1 VEKARHSEPD
11 DHGCVGRED
20 VEPRLGVN
28 TRAEDLEEPSR
39 WSRDRLGHWVQLGL
53 VDGDSLREAAVKIA
67 AKEGSVPAEVRTPRP
82 AQLAVAAR
90 DRWIDKDSR
99 ALGHDPAR
107 TGPDYSPDQLV
118 TKDAR
123 VRDRNFALRDLDVG
137 AADANELEPNERL
150 SGRVGLLDLGRN
162 DGSGRGEDDRLHGD
176 RRSGVS
182 PIDDDRGPTDRVNRM
197 SAWNAR
203 RRAGVRPKVFIVQPV
218 PEEALTELRAVAD
231 VEMFGALDR
240 TITRR
245 ELQRGVRSC
254 EYLWVLGEIPVDAEI
269 LDGAE
274 LKLIAIM
281 EILSR
286 SVDIAAATARGIPVT
301 TLPNLDAVTT
311 STAEHTLGL
320 LVALARRLPQAER
333 LLREGRWAQYQS
345 MALLGTRLAG
355 KTLGIVG
362 LGNVGRR
369 LARYAVGL
377 GMVIRY
383 TDRARL
389 PEAEQQLGVEWREL
403 DELFRESDFI
413 ALTPTLTASSRGLV
427 GRRLLE
433 SMKRDAFLVNTSRG
447 PVVDEAALVD
457 VLREKRIA
465 GAALDVFETEPPTV
479 GGGPHPGL
487 LELENV
493 ILTPHLGTA
502 TRESRT
508 EMARIVASGVVAA
521 IEGRRPPYVTNPEV
535 YGETAGPVLDRIG

>member
-1 VEKARHSEPD
+1 MEQASDSQPD
-11 DHGCVGRED
+11 DHGCIGRKD

-28 TRAEDLEEPSR
+28 ARAEDLKESSGR
-39 WSRDRLGHWVQLGL
+39 SRDRLRHGVQLGL
-53 VDGDSLREAAVKIA
+53 IDGDSLREAAVKVA
-67 AKEGSVPAEVRTPRP
+67 AKEGSIPAEVR
-82 AQLAVAAR
+82 AAR
-90 DRWIDKDSR
+90 TAQVAVTARDSR
-99 ALGHDPAR
+99 VDQNSRAFSDDAAR
-107 TGPDYSPDQLV
+107 TGPDHSPDQLV
-118 TKDAR
+118 TKDPR
-123 VRDRNFALRDLDVG
+123 VRDRDLALGDLDVG
-137 AADANELEPNERL
+137 AADADELESNERF
-150 SGRVGLLDLGRN
+150 SGRVGLPDIGGH
-162 DGSGRGEDDRLHGD
+162 DGSGAGQDDRLHGD
-176 RRSGVS
+176 RIFRVS
-182 PIDDDRGPTDRVNRM
+182 LIADDRGPTGRINRM
-197 SAWNAR
+197 RASNER
-203 RRAGVRPKVFIVQPV
+203 RRGGVRPKIFIVQAV
-218 PEEALTELRAVAD
+218 PEEALTELRAVAE

-245 ELQRGVRSC
+245 ELQIGVRRC
-254 EYLWVLGEIPVDAEI
+254 QYLWVLGEIPVDAEI
-269 LDGAE
+269 LEGAE

-286 SVDIAAATARGIPVT
+286 SVDIAAATARRIPVT

-320 LVALARRLPQAER
+320 LIALARRLPQAEK

-345 MALLGTRLAG
+345 MAVLGTRLVG
-355 KTLGIVG
+355 KSLGIVG

-369 LARYAVGL
+369 LARYAAGL

-383 TDRARL
+383 TDRGRL
-389 PEAEQQLGVEWREL
+389 HEMEQQLGVEWREL

-433 SMKRDAFLVNTSRG
+433 SMKRNAFLVNTSRG
-447 PVVDEAALVD
+447 PVLDEAALVD

-502 TRESRT
+502 TWESRT
-508 EMARIVASGVVAA
+508 EMARLVASGVVAA

-535 YGETAGPVLDRIG
+535 YGETAGTRLDRIG